1 MFTTLTPS
9 DKKWHLHSQVDKKIK
24 KFNLIPLYPNK
35 ILWDFNK
42 KKECDDI
49 IKKW

>member
-24 KFNLIPLYPNK
+24 KLQPYSSLSQQ
-35 ILWDFNK
+35 
-42 KKECDDI
+42 DI
-49 IKKW
+49 MGLQQEKGM

>member
-35 ILWDFNK
+35 TLWDFNK

-49 IKKW
+49 IKK